1 MQTPPP
7 NSPAAA
13 APPRRIFVDTQG
25 WAEVFHSAA
34 LHHPQAVEV
43 MQHAQVNAWELVTS
57 NLILSE
63 LVPLLHSR
71 NFRLAQAHILDL
83 ITRIRNLPALTV
95 VVVDA
100 VVDQQAWALL
110 YAHPHQPWS
119 HVDATSM
126 VLMRQL
132 GITDVLTA
140 DQHFAQAG
148 FTVLLTAVAREKNGQ
163 R

>member
-7 NSPAAA
+7 NTPTSP
-13 APPRRIFVDTQG
+13 PTLRRIFVDTQG

-34 LHHPQAVEV
+34 LHHTQAVDF
-43 MQHAQVNAWELVTS
+43 MQQAQANAWELVTS

-71 NFRLAQAHILDL
+71 NFRLLQAQILD
-83 ITRIRNLPALTV
+83 IVTRIRNLPTLTMV
-95 VVVDA
+95 VIDA
-100 VVDQQAWALL
+100 AVDQQAWTLL
-110 YAHPHQPWS
+110 YTNPQQPWS

-140 DQHFAQAG
+140 DHHFTQAG
-148 FTVLLTAVAREKNGQ
+148 FMALL
-163 R
+163 